1 MSSARRTLL
10 TATAAGT
17 LLGALWFVPSA
28 SATGEAPARTAAGA
42 ATVAS
47 AARDAGGGRGEG
59 LTLSSSGSDGA
70 HAAGFRAAAADT
82 ETDGA
87 DGANSAES
95 AGGSE
100 QAGSEEGTLLAD
112 TGSIDTTPYVVG
124 GTVFLALGA
133 GFVVYSV
140 RRERLGL

>member
-47 AARDAGGGRGEG
+47 AARDAGDGRGEG

-82 ETDGA
+82 EA
-87 DGANSAES
+87 DGANGAES

-100 QAGSEEGTLLAD
+100 QAGSDEGTLLAD